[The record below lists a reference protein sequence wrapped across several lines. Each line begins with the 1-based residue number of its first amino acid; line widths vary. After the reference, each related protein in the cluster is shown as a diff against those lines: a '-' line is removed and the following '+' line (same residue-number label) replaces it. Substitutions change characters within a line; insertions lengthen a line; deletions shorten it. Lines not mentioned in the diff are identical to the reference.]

1 MTHGISEYEI
11 RRNMTKEQTWLAQF
25 KTTKEFTLLKQKPL
39 AYFCIEYALSDL
51 LPTYAGGLGVLAG
64 DYVRELADQEIP
76 AVAVGLYYQSKYGAR
91 LENTTQQPALTPQ
104 QQGLK
109 SVMDGDQKP
118 LLISIPVLDHTMSV
132 RVWEWSNK
140 GVPVYL
146 LDTDVPENTPEDK
159 IIGYTLYD
167 SNKETRLKQ
176 EMILGIGGFRLLEKL
191 NIQPSIYH
199 MNEGHSSLLTLEII
213 RHEMQKR
220 KIGFHEAVKL
230 ATNHVV
236 FTNHTLLTAGNEIY
250 NNDLFSLLL
259 ETYAGELQIP
269 MSDILALGA
278 VPESTTFSL
287 SLFGLRLAG
296 KINGVSRLHGQ
307 EAAKVWVGFPIDS
320 VTNGV
325 HISTWDSI
333 QSGQTVAVAHLEN
346 KKKLLAFIQQ
356 QTKRQWDEKT
366 FLIGWARRMVP
377 YKRPLAIFD
386 ELQSFVALAKDA
398 QKPIHIVMAGIAHQE
413 DVYGKEMIQK
423 LEGWVAKELQGILVY
438 LDNYNCTMAKLLT
451 SGCDIWL
458 NTPVVGSEACGT
470 SGMKA
475 ALNGTLP
482 LTTKDGWID
491 EVDLTNKGW
500 LVDSDHINQSVLSTL
515 KEKVIPSF
523 YATDHTSW
531 NSAMQNARQ
540 LIQTEFSTTRMLKD
554 YCERLYLPI
563 ITSAL
568 SHYAS

>member
-1 MTHGISEYEI
+1 M
-11 RRNMTKEQTWLAQF
+11 NPQQTWLTQF
-25 KTTKEFTLLKQKPL
+25 KGTKEYTLLKQKPL

-64 DYVRELADQEIP
+64 DYVRELADQEAP

-91 LENTTQQPALTPQ
+91 FEKEENIQQPALTRE

-109 SVMDGDQKP
+109 PVLDNEKKP
-118 LLISIPVLDHTMSV
+118 LLIPIPLIDHTMYV
-132 RVWEWSNK
+132 RAWMFPNK

-167 SNKETRLKQ
+167 ANKETRLKQ
-176 EMILGIGGFRLLEKL
+176 EMVLGIGGFRLLEKL
-191 NIQPSIYH
+191 NVQPSIYH
-199 MNEGHSSLLTLEII
+199 MNEGHSALLMLEII

-220 KIGFHEAVKL
+220 KIAFHEAVKL
-230 ATNHVV
+230 ANHHVV
-236 FTNHTLLTAGNEIY
+236 FTNHTLLAAGNEIY
-250 NNDLFSLLL
+250 NHDLFSLLI
-259 ETYAGELQIP
+259 ETYASELQVP
-269 MSDILALGA
+269 VSDILALGTVA
-278 VPESTTFSL
+278 ESKTFSL
-287 SLFGLRLAG
+287 SLFALRLAG
-296 KINGVSRLHGQ
+296 KSNGVSKLHGQ
-307 EAAKVWVGFPIDS
+307 EAAKVWSDFPIEY

-325 HISTWDSI
+325 HLPTWDSVPQG
-333 QSGQTVAVAHLEN
+333 QSVAAAHQEN
-346 KKKLLAFIQQ
+346 KKKLVAFINQ
-356 QTKRQWDEKT
+356 QTKQQWTENIL
-366 FLIGWARRMVP
+366 LIGWARRMVP

-386 ELQSFVALAKDA
+386 ELQSFIALAKDA

-413 DVYGKEMIQK
+413 DAPGKEMIQK
-423 LEGWVAKELQGILVY
+423 LQTWMSKELQGVVVY

-491 EVDLTNKGW
+491 EVDLTGKGW
-500 LVDSDHINQSVLSTL
+500 LIDSDHVNQSVLSML
-515 KEKVIPSF
+515 SKQVIPS
-523 YATDHTSW
+523 YYGTDHTSW
-531 NSAMQNARQ
+531 NTSMQNARQ
-540 LIQTEFSTTRMLKD
+540 LIQDQFSTTRMLKD
-554 YCERLYLPI
+554 YIERVYLPI
-563 ITSAL
+563 LTQSYQ
-568 SHYAS
+568 HYFGS